1 MTNLNNAL
9 VAQAGLRT
17 WYSDHARKLPWR
29 LTPSLYGTWLS
40 EILLQQTQVGT
51 GLPKWHL
58 FLERFPTVGHLARAS
73 ESDVLKAWEGLGYYR
88 RATLLHKAAR
98 AIEVAGEFPM
108 SYDAWLKLPGVGPYT
123 AAAIASIG
131 LGEAVAAV
139 DGNVQR
145 VVARWAGITDP
156 VDGKTGAQA
165 VQKVAD
171 AWLDHDAPGN
181 HNQAVM
187 ELGALVC
194 KPRNPSCMLCP
205 ISSHCASANSPDM
218 WGVLPAKK
226 LKKKVQRWAL
236 TWHIARFEKDI
247 VVSQR
252 PESGVWAKMWAFPE
266 TPPSAEFHPLG
277 EVMKPIIHLL
287 THRRIEATFQGW
299 KAPNKAAIESFA
311 IEVGGE
317 VMTWEE
323 LEKRAMPRLITKI
336 FDDLQTN

>member
-9 VAQAGLRT
+9 EAQSGLRT
-17 WYSDHARKLPWR
+17 WYADHARNLPWR
-29 LTPSLYGTWLS
+29 LKPSLYGTWLS
-40 EILLQQTQVGT
+40 EILLQQTQVET

-58 FLERFPTVGHLARAS
+58 FMELFPTAGHLARAS
-73 ESDVLKAWEGLGYYR
+73 ESEVLKAWEGLGYYR
-88 RATLLHKAAR
+88 RATLLHKASR
-98 AIEVAGEFPM
+98 VIEAAGELPM

-156 VDGKTGAQA
+156 VDGKTGAQS
-165 VQKVAD
+165 VQTVAD

-194 KPRNPSCMLCP
+194 KPRNPFCNLCP
-205 ISSHCASANSPDM
+205 ISTHCASANNPAM

-226 LKKKVQRWAL
+226 LKKKVQRWEL
-236 TWHIARFEKDI
+236 TWHIARFENDI
-247 VVSQR
+247 VAIQR
-252 PESGVWAKMWAFPE
+252 PDSGVWAKMWAFPE
-266 TPPSAEFHPLG
+266 TPPNSHFIPLG
-277 EVMKPIIHLL
+277 ALMKPVTHLL
-287 THRRIEATFQGW
+287 THRRIEAIFQGW
-299 KAPNKAAIESFA
+299 NAPNKAALEA
-311 IEVGGE
+311 YAKEVAGE
-317 VMTWEE
+317 VMTWSA
-323 LEKRAMPRLITKI
+323 LKKRAMPRLVTKV
-336 FDDLQTN
+336 FDALHGE